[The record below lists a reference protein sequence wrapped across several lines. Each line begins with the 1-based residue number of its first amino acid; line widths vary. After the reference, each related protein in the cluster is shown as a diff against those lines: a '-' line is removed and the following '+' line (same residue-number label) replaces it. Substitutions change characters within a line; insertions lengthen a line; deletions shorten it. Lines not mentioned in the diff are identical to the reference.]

1 LRTPVEE
8 VGFVFHIFGAERTST
23 SSIVFGEEKMPT
35 SICPECDEEVYVDA
49 ESEQGDRV
57 TCDECGTHLVVVGLD
72 PIEMDVYEES
82 DVDDMDDEEDFE
94 SYDYDND
101 RY

>member
-1 LRTPVEE
+1 
-8 VGFVFHIFGAERTST
+8 
-23 SSIVFGEEKMPT
+23 MPT

-49 ESEQGDRV
+49 ETEQGDRV
-57 TCDECGTHLVVVGLD
+57 TCDECGSQLVVVGLD
-72 PIEMDVYEES
+72 PIEMDLYE
-82 DVDDMDDEEDFE
+82 DTGTDDLDEEEDFE